1 MEPLRADRDQR
12 LHRVSDPRHDPGRS
26 RGAVP
31 DRLGLPSTRARVVD
45 EQGRDLP
52 PGSLGELVIAGPGV
66 MRGYFGQPELTAA
79 AFFVEGAD
87 PLVPH
92 R

>member
-1 MEPLRADRDQR
+1 MPA
-12 LHRVSDPRHDPGRS
+12 
-26 RGAVP
+26 
-31 DRLGLPSTRARVVD
+31 
-45 EQGRDLP
+45 
-52 PGSLGELVIAGPGV
+52 GSLGELVIAGPGV

-79 AFFVEGAD
+79 AFFAEGRD